1 MKRMTWITVAFLFTG
16 ALLSAGCDEMSLGS
30 ARDYVHKSFRVQP
43 GGKLVVDSDAGSI
56 EVSSGGMDQ
65 VRVEVE
71 RELRGRTDME
81 AEQTLKEMRLDFRQ
95 EGNDVFIYAR
105 HPEDHFGFNWGNRLK
120 LRFVLLVPDKYNL
133 DLRTGGGGIT
143 VNDLE
148 GTVRAHTLGGSLSF
162 GHITGSVNG
171 ETSGGGISLQGGTGP
186 VDVETMG
193 GSIKIGKVNGPV
205 KAHTSGGSITVEEVQ
220 GRIEASTLGGSVN
233 ATLTRQ
239 PEGDCELSTSGGS
252 IHARLSRNLN
262 LNLDANTGGGSVR
275 TNIPVTDQGERS
287 RSRLN
292 AKMNGGGPVLRL
304 HTLGGS
310 ISINGID

>member
-1 MKRMTWITVAFLFTG
+1 MKRMTWITFAFLLAG
-16 ALLSAGCDEMSLGS
+16 ALFSAGCDEMSLGS
-30 ARDYVHKSFRVQP
+30 ARDYVHKSFRVEP
-43 GGKLVVDSDAGSI
+43 GGKLMVDSDTGSI

-71 RELRGRTDME
+71 RELRGRTDLE
-81 AEQTLKEMRLDFRQ
+81 AEQNLKQVRLDFRQ
-95 EGNDVFIYAR
+95 DGNDVFIYAR
-105 HPEDHFGFNWGNRLK
+105 RPEDRFGSNWGSRLR
-120 LRFVLLVPDKYNL
+120 LRFVVLVPDKYSL
-133 DLRTGGGGIT
+133 DLKTGGGGIT

-162 GHITGSVNG
+162 GQIKGSVNG

-220 GRIEASTLGGSVN
+220 GRIEASTLGGSVS

-239 PEGDCELSTSGGS
+239 PEEDCELSTSGGS

-262 LNLDANTGGGSVR
+262 LNLDAGTSGGSVR
-275 TNIPVTDQGERS
+275 TNIPVTMQGEIS
-287 RSRLN
+287 KSRLN
-292 AKMNGGGPVLRL
+292 ATMNGGGPVLRL

-310 ISINGID
+310 ISINGVD